1 MEPAAQSGGDVHRV
15 ACCLAAHIGR
25 SSNLILLILVLPIGF
40 ASDILDRKVGNL
52 IAQLRESLLA
62 SRLTPVHDPCEHA
75 GENKAAH
82 QAVHVDVGPLAGG
95 QCNADGPPAD
105 AQHDAERVQDDGE
118 RRLVDFHDVQPAL
131 QSKDDEQERDKPQRR
146 LEKSDEQRRMVRG
159 QPGEDRPVVECEHDR
174 HNK

>member
-1 MEPAAQSGGDVHRV
+1 MSARW
-15 ACCLAAHIGR
+15 R
-25 SSNLILLILVLPIGF
+25 
-40 ASDILDRKVGNL
+40 
-52 IAQLRESLLA
+52 
-62 SRLTPVHDPCEHA
+62 
-75 GENKAAH
+75 
-82 QAVHVDVGPLAGG
+82 GG

-105 AQHDAERVQDDGE
+105 AQHDAKRVHADRERG
-118 RRLVDFHDVQPAL
+118 LVIIHDVQPAL